1 MYESHLREM
10 AMSVWDVQEF
20 DVISTELGGRC
31 RRSEV
36 FSKICV
42 KMFIIFLRSVRFRR
56 SEEVTLEASLATSRD
71 AKGCFS
77 LTADLFSNIENVS
90 RIKDN
95 LLG

>member
-1 MYESHLREM
+1 M
-10 AMSVWDVQEF
+10 
-20 DVISTELGGRC
+20 ISTELGGRC
-31 RRSEV
+31 RLLEILR
-36 FSKICV
+36 KICV

-77 LTADLFSNIENVS
+77 LTADLFPNIENVL
-90 RIKDN
+90 RIKNN